1 MSIFN
6 RLSDIIN
13 SNISSLLDKAENPEK
28 MIRMVIQEMEETLVE
43 VRSGTAK
50 VIAEKKT
57 LSRRAEQ
64 LKKQAHD
71 WEGKAELALSKG
83 REDLAKAALLEKSN
97 INSSVA
103 ITEKDLLKLDE
114 TLDKLSIEIEQLQAK
129 LNDARARQKTI
140 VMRTTATESRLNVNR
155 QLHSYSIDNA
165 MDKFE
170 YYEKKIDQMEGQ
182 MDSIHIEK
190 RGLQSEFDELEKQES
205 IDKELE
211 DLKNK
216 LKDQYAFK
224 MGIFEFIIALVAMVL
239 GAVTFW
245 ILLLRKGRRTVRIEP
260 DGKYNM
266 GELSAMAESL
276 TERIDILESILDAE
290 VPDWR

>member
-57 LSRRAEQ
+57 LSRRAER
-64 LKKQAHD
+64 LKRQAKD

-97 INSSVA
+97 ITSSVE
-103 ITEKDLLKLDE
+103 ITSKDLLKLDE
-114 TLDKLSIEIEQLQAK
+114 TLDKLSTEIEQLQSK

-140 VMRTTATESRLNVNR
+140 VMRTKATVSRMDVNR
-155 QLHSYSIDNA
+155 QLHSYTIDNA

-182 MDSIHIEK
+182 MDSIHIEQ
-190 RGLQSEFDELEKQES
+190 RGLQNEFDELEKSES

-211 DLKNK
+211 ALRS
-216 LKDQYAFK
+216 K
-224 MGIFEFIIALVAMVL
+224 M
-239 GAVTFW
+239 
-245 ILLLRKGRRTVRIEP
+245 RDK
-260 DGKYNM
+260 
-266 GELSAMAESL
+266 
-276 TERIDILESILDAE
+276 
-290 VPDWR
+290 

>member
-13 SNISSLLDKAENPEK
+13 SNIASLLDKAENPEK

-64 LKKQAHD
+64 LKKQAKD
-71 WEGKAELALSKG
+71 WESKAELALSKG

-97 INSSVA
+97 INSSVV
-103 ITEKDLLKLDE
+103 ITERDLAKLDE
-114 TLDKLSIEIEQLQAK
+114 TLDKLSVEIEQLQAK

-140 VMRTTATESRLNVNR
+140 VMRTTATESRLHVNR
-155 QLHSYSIDNA
+155 QLHNYSIDNA
-165 MDKFE
+165 MNKFE

-216 LKDQYAFK
+216 LKNQ
-224 MGIFEFIIALVAMVL
+224 
-239 GAVTFW
+239 
-245 ILLLRKGRRTVRIEP
+245 
-260 DGKYNM
+260 
-266 GELSAMAESL
+266 
-276 TERIDILESILDAE
+276 
-290 VPDWR
+290 

>member
-64 LKKQAHD
+64 LKKQAQD

-114 TLDKLSIEIEQLQAK
+114 TLDKLSTEIEQLQAK

-182 MDSIHIEK
+182 VDSIHIEK

-211 DLKNK
+211 DLKTK
-216 LKDQYAFK
+216 LKDQ
-224 MGIFEFIIALVAMVL
+224 
-239 GAVTFW
+239 
-245 ILLLRKGRRTVRIEP
+245 
-260 DGKYNM
+260 
-266 GELSAMAESL
+266 
-276 TERIDILESILDAE
+276 
-290 VPDWR
+290 

>member
-64 LKKQAHD
+64 LKKQAQD
-71 WEGKAELALSKG
+71 WESKAELALSKG

-97 INSSVA
+97 INSSVV
-103 ITEKDLLKLDE
+103 ITERDLAKLDG
-114 TLDKLSIEIEQLQAK
+114 TLDKLSTEIEQLQAK

-165 MDKFE
+165 MNKFE

-205 IDKELE
+205 IDQELE
-211 DLKNK
+211 ELKTK
-216 LKDQYAFK
+216 LKDQ
-224 MGIFEFIIALVAMVL
+224 
-239 GAVTFW
+239 
-245 ILLLRKGRRTVRIEP
+245 
-260 DGKYNM
+260 
-266 GELSAMAESL
+266 
-276 TERIDILESILDAE
+276 
-290 VPDWR
+290 

>member
-57 LSRRAEQ
+57 LTRRAEQ
-64 LKKQAHD
+64 LRKQALD

-103 ITEKDLLKLDE
+103 ITEKDLAKLDE
-114 TLDKLSIEIEQLQAK
+114 TLDKLSVEIEQLQAK

-216 LKDQYAFK
+216 LKDQ
-224 MGIFEFIIALVAMVL
+224 
-239 GAVTFW
+239 
-245 ILLLRKGRRTVRIEP
+245 
-260 DGKYNM
+260 
-266 GELSAMAESL
+266 
-276 TERIDILESILDAE
+276 
-290 VPDWR
+290 

>member
-64 LKKQAHD
+64 LKKQALD
-71 WEGKAELALSKG
+71 WESKAELALSKG
-83 REDLAKAALLEKSN
+83 REDLAKAALMEKSN
-97 INSSVA
+97 INSNVE

-114 TLDKLSIEIEQLQAK
+114 TLDKLSVEIEQLQAK

-140 VMRTTATESRLNVNR
+140 VMRTSATESRLNVNR
-155 QLHSYSIDNA
+155 QLHNYSIDNA

-182 MDSIHIEK
+182 MDSIHIEQ

-205 IDKELE
+205 IDQELE
-211 DLKNK
+211 DLKSK
-216 LKDQYAFK
+216 LKNQ
-224 MGIFEFIIALVAMVL
+224 
-239 GAVTFW
+239 
-245 ILLLRKGRRTVRIEP
+245 
-260 DGKYNM
+260 
-266 GELSAMAESL
+266 
-276 TERIDILESILDAE
+276 
-290 VPDWR
+290 

>member
-64 LKKQAHD
+64 LKKQAQD
-71 WEGKAELALSKG
+71 WESKAELALSKG

-97 INSSVA
+97 INSSVV
-103 ITEKDLLKLDE
+103 ITEKDLAKLDG
-114 TLDKLSIEIEQLQAK
+114 TLDKLSTEIEQLQAK

-165 MDKFE
+165 MNKFE

-205 IDKELE
+205 IDQELE
-211 DLKNK
+211 DLKTK
-216 LKDQYAFK
+216 LKNK
-224 MGIFEFIIALVAMVL
+224 
-239 GAVTFW
+239 
-245 ILLLRKGRRTVRIEP
+245 
-260 DGKYNM
+260 
-266 GELSAMAESL
+266 
-276 TERIDILESILDAE
+276 
-290 VPDWR
+290 

>member
-1 MSIFN
+1 MSVFT

-57 LSRRAEQ
+57 LTRRAEQ
-64 LKKQAHD
+64 LKKQASD

-83 REDLAKAALLEKSN
+83 REDLAKAALMEKSN
-97 INSSVA
+97 ITASVE
-103 ITEKDLLKLDE
+103 ITEKDLVKLDE
-114 TLDKLSIEIEQLQAK
+114 TLDKLGSEIEQLQAK
-129 LNDARARQKTI
+129 LNDARSRQKTI
-140 VMRTTATESRLNVNR
+140 VMRTKATESRLDVNR
-155 QLHSYSIDNA
+155 QLNSYTIDNA

-182 MDSIHIEK
+182 LDSAHVEK
-190 RGLQSEFDELEKQES
+190 RGLQNEFDELEKQES
-205 IDKELE
+205 IDRELE

-216 LKDQYAFK
+216 LKEQ
-224 MGIFEFIIALVAMVL
+224 
-239 GAVTFW
+239 
-245 ILLLRKGRRTVRIEP
+245 
-260 DGKYNM
+260 
-266 GELSAMAESL
+266 
-276 TERIDILESILDAE
+276 
-290 VPDWR
+290 